1 MIRLQEGCTISLSVE
16 ATFLDSFVI
25 SKHLDALWTIGCE
38 VIRLLSLLP
47 PYLHVVHIRAFVRR
61 VHEKVQMGNLVEYG
75 ITAGRDFGNSR
86 DRFGTIESSFW
97 QYRSHSP
104 SRASY

>member
-1 MIRLQEGCTISLSVE
+1 MIRMQKECTITLSVE

-38 VIRLLSLLP
+38 VIILLSLLP

-61 VHEKVQMGNLVEYG
+61 VHEIVQMGHLME
-75 ITAGRDFGNSR
+75 
-86 DRFGTIESSFW
+86 
-97 QYRSHSP
+97 
-104 SRASY
+104 